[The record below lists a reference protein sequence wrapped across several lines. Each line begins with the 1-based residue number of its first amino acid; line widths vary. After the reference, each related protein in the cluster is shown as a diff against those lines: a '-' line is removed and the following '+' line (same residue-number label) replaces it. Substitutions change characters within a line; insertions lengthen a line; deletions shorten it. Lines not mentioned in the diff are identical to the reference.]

1 MYYGWGDEEKAYQ
14 CPNQYLFGGQM
25 IVAPVITKSEAEGM
39 AKVDVWLPQG
49 IWTDFFT
56 GDEYVGGRRIT
67 MVRWLEEIPVLLKE
81 GGFFV
86 LDNRKYTNNVENPD
100 QLKVYITNGNGSY
113 TLHEDQNEKHI
124 DTIFISEKK
133 EDIQTVRFFC
143 NTEVTDLNIKPRRY
157 QFVFCNILSGEVTV
171 HADDIIYPADV
182 DDNGR
187 LCVTIEN
194 VVPVVEY
201 KISVHF
207 TEQTNDKIKEAI
219 RRNITRLQMDNNQKN
234 ELYTKLCKSD
244 RANYE
249 NIVQRMPVPDIAKNK
264 LLEISFG
271 A

>member
-1 MYYGWGDEEKAYQ
+1 M
-14 CPNQYLFGGQM
+14 
-25 IVAPVITKSEAEGM
+25 
-39 AKVDVWLPQG
+39 
-49 IWTDFFT
+49 
-56 GDEYVGGRRIT
+56 
-67 MVRWLEEIPVLLKE
+67 
-81 GGFFV
+81 
-86 LDNRKYTNNVENPD
+86 
-100 QLKVYITNGNGSY
+100 
-113 TLHEDQNEKHI
+113 
-124 DTIFISEKK
+124 
-133 EDIQTVRFFC
+133 
-143 NTEVTDLNIKPRRY
+143 
-157 QFVFCNILSGEVTV
+157 SGEVTV